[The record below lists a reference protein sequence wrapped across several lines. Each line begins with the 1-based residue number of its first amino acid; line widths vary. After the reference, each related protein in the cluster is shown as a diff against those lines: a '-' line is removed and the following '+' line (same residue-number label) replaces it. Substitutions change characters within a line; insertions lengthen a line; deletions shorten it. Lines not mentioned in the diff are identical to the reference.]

1 MKCKTIGEVT
11 PMIYEDSLVIAF
23 DKKWI
28 DVFGGS
34 IPQFIVRIN
43 NNRKLVLESI
53 STIEKFHGDKN

>member
-1 MKCKTIGEVT
+1 MKSIIKVS
-11 PMIYEDSLVIAF
+11 PYVFEDHLVIAL

-28 DVFGGS
+28 EVFGGL